1 MRAISVKRLLGIGAM
16 ALLLTGCFR
25 VNFDIE
31 VSPEDTVDGTA
42 VIAVDQDLLELS
54 GQTEEQLFDQMDLT
68 SNLPPNAS
76 VERYEQDGFIGQQIT
91 FEDVPLNE
99 FQQSD
104 TLSGTGD
111 DLRIVHEGDEFVVT
125 GGLDM
130 SGPEF
135 TGGDVPEQL
144 LENFEFRISMT
155 FPGPVTSATGEID
168 GNTVTWEPKF
178 GENTT
183 IEARA
188 SAIPSESSPWLM
200 IVLIAGGAILLGGLA
215 YVLTHRSKAVPA
227 TGPMDDGSTAP
238 VDPSMA
244 AAAPIAAPPAPTDAP
259 SAPEEP
265 PPAPIDAPPTPT
277 QPVPPAAP
285 EPPTEPIP
293 SGEDTAPVPPE
304 EPEPPAAPEDQEE
317 PPTAPSS

>member
-1 MRAISVKRLLGIGAM
+1 MRASSVKRLLGIGAM

-76 VERYEQDGFIGQQIT
+76 VRRYEQDGFIGQQIT

-104 TLSGTGD
+104 VVRNRRRPAHRARGRRVRRDRGTRHERSGVHGRRRAGAAPRELRVPHLD
-111 DLRIVHEGDEFVVT
+111 DV
-125 GGLDM
+125 
-130 SGPEF
+130 
-135 TGGDVPEQL
+135 
-144 LENFEFRISMT
+144 
-155 FPGPVTSATGEID
+155 PGPVTSATGEID

-259 SAPEEP
+259 SAPEAAARSDRRAADAHAAG
-265 PPAPIDAPPTPT
+265 PAGG
-277 QPVPPAAP
+277 P